1 MEDFKAI
8 VAMGGVP
15 SPSLKRGVPL
25 RGVPL
30 LTPTPGPSQFRF
42 LFSVT
47 VTDVIKWSLGI
58 YRYKNTSMYSKRKVA
73 ERNHKM
79 YSRSELH

>member
-15 SPSLKRGVPL
+15 SPSLKRVVPL
-25 RGVPL
+25 RGVAL

-42 LFSVT
+42 LFIVT
-47 VTDVIKWSLGI
+47 ETDVIK
-58 YRYKNTSMYSKRKVA
+58 
-73 ERNHKM
+73 
-79 YSRSELH
+79 

>member
-30 LTPTPGPSQFRF
+30 RGVPLLTPTPGPSQFRF
-42 LFSVT
+42 LFIVT
-47 VTDVIKWSLGI
+47 ETDVIK
-58 YRYKNTSMYSKRKVA
+58 
-73 ERNHKM
+73 
-79 YSRSELH
+79 

>member
-30 LTPTPGPSQFRF
+30 LTPTPSLSQFRF
-42 LFSVT
+42 LFIVT
-47 VTDVIKWSLGI
+47 ETDVIK
-58 YRYKNTSMYSKRKVA
+58 
-73 ERNHKM
+73 
-79 YSRSELH
+79 